1 MWPPLRC
8 GRAAADAFAKA
19 EEIEAAMVL
28 KFVGRPRNAKY
39 VQEWAEKNYRDNE
52 HNVTSGSQ
60 LRESSAQ

>member
-1 MWPPLRC
+1 
-8 GRAAADAFAKA
+8 
-19 EEIEAAMVL
+19 MVL
-28 KFVGRPRNAKY
+28 KFVGRPQNAKY